1 MLEWKMNRPS
11 YQNAKSENADVK
23 PGISETRARPA
34 RSIWAVRA
42 QANGSRRR
50 YCSAFCCSSVAW
62 EAGLS
67 PGASPSVPVGPAP
80 WPPGPVEIPP
90 VPVMSAPV
98 PAVPEAVPSC
108 SFRAQPV
115 SRALPHRPPANSAT
129 AKADRPHAAGELSGE
144 KPARM
149 LPPAK
154 MESENGPSKASR
166 APGPTSLGRQQ
177 PALIAS
183 DPAPRPCSHPHDRFG
198 SGNSTPRGAKPRAI
212 FSPPSIEQFLF
223 RSPAIGRTKVNS

>member
-1 MLEWKMNRPS
+1 
-11 YQNAKSENADVK
+11 
-23 PGISETRARPA
+23 
-34 RSIWAVRA
+34 
-42 QANGSRRR
+42 
-50 YCSAFCCSSVAW
+50 
-62 EAGLS
+62 
-67 PGASPSVPVGPAP
+67 
-80 WPPGPVEIPP
+80 
-90 VPVMSAPV
+90 
-98 PAVPEAVPSC
+98 
-108 SFRAQPV
+108 
-115 SRALPHRPPANSAT
+115 
-129 AKADRPHAAGELSGE
+129 
-144 KPARM
+144 M